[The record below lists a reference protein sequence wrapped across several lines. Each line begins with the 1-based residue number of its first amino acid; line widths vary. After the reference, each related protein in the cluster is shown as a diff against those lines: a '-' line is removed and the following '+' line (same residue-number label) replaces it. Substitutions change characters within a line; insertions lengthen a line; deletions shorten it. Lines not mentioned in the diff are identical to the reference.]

1 MTLLNAGLLTAG
13 LLSAAI
19 PILIH
24 LLFRRRRPP
33 IDWAAM
39 DILRAALR
47 RQERRL
53 RLEQWLLLAARCLL
67 FGVAGLAL
75 ARPVLEGTGLLAPS
89 GGRVVTIVL
98 DDGVVTQARDGATD
112 AFDGS
117 AGTAFHRL
125 KRETAELIRGLPT
138 GDSVGV
144 LLAARSDSAQARA
157 LVMPPSSDRDAVAR
171 AVEALEPTQ
180 AATDF
185 SSALRAVADAIGRT
199 PDAEHLVV
207 LASDFRAGSLDL
219 SMPSPSAIVGESA
232 TASGG
237 RSPTIIA
244 FRPATEDRADV
255 AITGVE
261 AQRSVDDDSISV
273 AVRLERR
280 GAGNPAATVRVSL
293 TADGTTPVQPK
304 SVRFD
309 PGQASARVEFAMR
322 PSSDATRT
330 GSGAIEARIEGDAM
344 PANDAHFAI
353 FDARSA
359 TRIGIVA
366 RRSFGSGAELDR
378 VPAARWLARAIS
390 PVPQPGIDVVEI
402 EPAAVDAR
410 ALRDFDAILL
420 PRPESLD
427 APAWPELRRFV
438 DRGGLLIAFASG
450 DTASQRWTDR
460 FVSTFDLPWQ
470 IAAEAPPLEPP
481 LTFAAEQPQRGN
493 SQALF
498 AAIDAELPELLRPI
512 EVRKRLET
520 RQFAPSDVV
529 LALSDGTPFLLIGA
543 PSSALVRGE
552 ADASSAARGVSR
564 GLVGLVTAA
573 PELAWTNLPVKP
585 FVVPFS
591 QEMVRRGLARIGGE
605 ARSLVGDRPIVMVR
619 EAAELIGPDGRR
631 AALDRDGIAATALD
645 RAGAWN
651 AVDQSGRVIGGV
663 PVNIDDGATRLLPQ
677 SQDAIATWLSPISPN
692 GQVRFGAPTE
702 LLGALTPSSDS
713 VGVAVWLL
721 AALVALAVLE
731 TMLARTFSHAA
742 NTSGGRAD
750 GGITA
755 TALRAN
761 EERTPARALSIG
773 GRA

>member
-1 MTLLNAGLLTAG
+1 MTLLHAGLLTAG

-39 DILRAALR
+39 EILRAALR
-47 RQERRL
+47 KQERRL

-75 ARPVLEGTGLLAPS
+75 ARPVLEGTGMLAPRS
-89 GGRVVTIVL
+89 GRVVTVVL
-98 DDGVVTQARDGATD
+98 DNGVVTQARDEAAGASDAGATT
-112 AFDGS
+112 AFD
-117 AGTAFHRL
+117 RL
-125 KRETAELIRGLPT
+125 KRETAALIRGLPT

-144 LLAARSDSAQARA
+144 ILAARATSPAGRA

-180 AATDF
+180 AATDLTG
-185 SSALRAVADAIGRT
+185 ALRSVSDAIGAN
-199 PDAEHLVV
+199 PEAEHLVV
-207 LASDFRAGSLDL
+207 LASDFRAGSADVA
-219 SMPSPSAIVGESA
+219 MPSPSAIAG
-232 TASGG
+232 SGG
-237 RSPTIIA
+237 GAADAGRAPTIIA
-244 FRPATEDRADV
+244 FRPAAEDLADV
-255 AITGVE
+255 AITAVE

-280 GAGNPAATVRVSL
+280 GAGNPAATVRVAL

-309 PGQASARVEFAMR
+309 PGQASARVEFALR
-322 PSSDATRT
+322 PSPDATRS

-390 PVPQPGIDVVEI
+390 PVVQPGVDVVEI
-402 EPAAVDAR
+402 EPAALDAR

-450 DTASQRWTDR
+450 DTAAQRWTDR

-481 LTFAAEQPQRGN
+481 LGFAADQPQRGN

-498 AAIDAELPELLRPI
+498 AAIEAELPELLRPI
-512 EVRKRLET
+512 EVLRRLET

-529 LALSDGTPFLLIGA
+529 LALSDGTPFLLLGA
-543 PSSALVRGE
+543 PAPAAGGSSA
-552 ADASSAARGVSR
+552 R

-585 FVVPFS
+585 FVVPFA

-605 ARSLVGDRPIVMVR
+605 ARSLVGDRPVVTVR
-619 EAAELIGPDGRR
+619 DATEVIGPDGRR
-631 AALDRDGIAATALD
+631 AALDREGMASTALD

-651 AVDQSGRVIGGV
+651 AIDAGGRVVGGV
-663 PVNIDDGATRLLPQ
+663 PVNVDASATRLLPQ
-677 SQDAIATWLSPISPN
+677 SPDAVATWLAPI
-692 GQVRFGAPTE
+692 GQVRFAAPTD
-702 LLGALTPSSDS
+702 LLTTLTPSTDS
-713 VGVAVWLL
+713 VGMAVWLL
-721 AALVALAVLE
+721 AALVAIAVLE
-731 TMLARTFSHAA
+731 TMLARAFSHAA
-742 NTSGGRAD
+742 NASGGRAD
-750 GGITA
+750 PGISA
-755 TALRAN
+755 TALSSTGGATGATTRVSSSAQ
-761 EERTPARALSIG
+761 ALSIG

>member
-1 MTLLNAGLLTAG
+1 MTLLHAGLLTAG

-47 RQERRL
+47 KQERRL
-53 RLEQWLLLAARCLL
+53 RLEQWVLLAARCLL
-67 FGVAGLAL
+67 FGLAGLAL
-75 ARPVLEGTGLLAPS
+75 ARPILEGTGLLAQS
-89 GGRVVTIVL
+89 GGRIVTVVL
-98 DDGVVTQARDGATD
+98 DNGVVTQAREGAASDAGAET
-112 AFDGS
+112 AFD
-117 AGTAFHRL
+117 RL
-125 KRETAELIRGLPT
+125 KRETAALIRGLPS
-138 GDSVGV
+138 GDAVGV
-144 LLAARSDSAQARA
+144 ILAARPATPEARS
-157 LVMPPSSDRDAVAR
+157 LVMPPTSDRDAVAR
-171 AVEALEPTQ
+171 AVEALEPTH
-180 AATDF
+180 AATDL
-185 SSALRAVADAIGRT
+185 SGALRAVGDAIGRT
-199 PDAEHLVV
+199 PEAEHLVV
-207 LASDFRAGSLDL
+207 LASDFRAGSLEL
-219 SMPSPSAIVGESA
+219 SLPSPSAI
-232 TASGG
+232 ASGDANAGGG
-237 RSPTIIA
+237 RTTVIA
-244 FRPATEDRADV
+244 FRPAADDEADV
-255 AITGVE
+255 AITGME

-293 TADGTTPVQPK
+293 SADGTTPVQPK
-304 SVRFD
+304 TVRFD
-309 PGQASARVEFAMR
+309 PGQATARVEFAMR
-322 PSSDATRT
+322 PSSDAART

-344 PANDAHFAI
+344 PANDTHFAI

-359 TRIGIVA
+359 TRVGIVA
-366 RRSFGSGAELDR
+366 RRSFGGGAELDR

-460 FVSTFDLPWQ
+460 FVSTFDLSWQ
-470 IAAEAPPLEPP
+470 IAAEAPPLEPA
-481 LTFAAEQPQRGN
+481 LGFAADQPQRGN

-512 EVRKRLET
+512 EIRRRLET

-529 LALSDGTPFLLIGA
+529 LALSDGTPFLLLGSPAAATA
-543 PSSALVRGE
+543 PAGETGE
-552 ADASSAARGVSR
+552 ASVSR

-585 FVVPFS
+585 FVVPFA
-591 QEMVRRGLARIGGE
+591 QEMVRRGLGRIGGE
-605 ARSLVGDRPIVMVR
+605 ARALVGDRPVVTVR
-619 EAAELIGPDGRR
+619 DAAELVGPDGRR
-631 AALDRDGIAATALD
+631 AALDRDGIAQAALD

-651 AVDQSGRVIGGV
+651 AVDLGGRVVGGV
-663 PVNIDDGATRLLPQ
+663 PVNVDQAATRLLPQ
-677 SQDAIATWLSPISPN
+677 APDAIATWLAPAAPS
-692 GQVRFGAPTE
+692 GQIRFGAPTE
-702 LLGALTPSSDS
+702 LLGTMTPAQDG

-721 AALVALAVLE
+721 AALVAIAVLE
-731 TMLARTFSHAA
+731 TMLARAFSHAA
-742 NTSGGRAD
+742 NASGGRAD
-750 GGITA
+750 GGISA
-755 TALRAN
+755 TALRAS
-761 EERTPARALSIG
+761 EERAPARALSIG